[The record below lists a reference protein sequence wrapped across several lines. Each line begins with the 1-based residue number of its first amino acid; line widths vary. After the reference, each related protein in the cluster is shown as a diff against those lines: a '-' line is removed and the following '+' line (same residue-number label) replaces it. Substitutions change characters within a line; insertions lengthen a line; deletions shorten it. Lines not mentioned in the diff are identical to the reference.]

1 MESTGKYDESKSC
14 IMRFFIGI
22 GALLPGVILFIVLM
36 VVCAVLAPR
45 LVARL
50 MAMSR
55 IADSA
60 GMELFLYT
68 IYTGCVPAAG
78 LLISLHLLLRRIIS
92 GDVFVNENTA
102 CLRYMSWCC
111 YSGAVICL
119 VSALY
124 YLPWVTIGIAAAFMG
139 LVMRVIKN
147 VFAKAISLQDD
158 VELTI

>member
-1 MESTGKYDESKSC
+1 MWNDSKSLVLSKVC
-14 IMRFFIGI
+14 
-22 GALLPGVILFIVLM
+22 VVLFMVLM

-50 MAMSR
+50 MVMSS

-60 GMELFLYT
+60 GMVLFLCT
-68 IYTGCVPAAG
+68 IYSGCIPAAG
-78 LLISLHLLLRRIIS
+78 LLVSLHLLLRRIS
-92 GDVFVNENTA
+92 NGDVFVRENTA

-111 YSGAVICL
+111 YAGALICL
-119 VSALY
+119 ISAIY
-124 YLPWVTIGIAAAFMG
+124 YLPWATIGIAAAFMG

-158 VELTI
+158 AELTI